1 MCAAV
6 ICQKFVT
13 CLPIF
18 LCLLFL
24 PGLSFPP
31 FNHVGKGEGTA
42 TSLSES
48 LPDGKPDAEKD
59 ESQLFPHGKCFLF
72 INIECIYAW
81 CISKSSKQV
90 WQQVWQY
97 QLWTIFM
104 EINIVLDFLE
114 VLSYLLCS
122 CE

>member
-1 MCAAV
+1 MRLCV
-6 ICQKFVT
+6 SLVGNVRRRHLSEICDV
-13 CLPIF
+13 LIF
-18 LCLLFL
+18 LCVLFL

-59 ESQLFPHGKCFLF
+59 ESQLFPHGKCFLV

-81 CISKSSKQV
+81 CISRSRKHPLIK
-90 WQQVWQY
+90 
-97 QLWTIFM
+97 
-104 EINIVLDFLE
+104 
-114 VLSYLLCS
+114 
-122 CE
+122 